1 MFCWFGTHCLG
12 VAEVWKHHRNN
23 KMSGMISCPS
33 ILRYE
38 KRPLVI
44 QDTMESST
52 NGPFSTTM
60 LNYQRVCPRNSRLSV
75 WKAAKLC
82 TCPLWN
88 WWGFEFQPLLEK
100 YLTIPYLGR
109 LCFDRGME
117 TLHWKNTMTEK
128 PCVYINK
135 INIRMSLSLSIS
147 ILCVCIYIYVTT
159 FLPC

>member
-1 MFCWFGTHCLG
+1 
-12 VAEVWKHHRNN
+12 
-23 KMSGMISCPS
+23 
-33 ILRYE
+33 
-38 KRPLVI
+38 
-44 QDTMESST
+44 
-52 NGPFSTTM
+52 M

-75 WKAAKLC
+75 RKAAKLC

-88 WWGFEFQPLLEK
+88 CWGFEFQPLLEK

-147 ILCVCIYIYVTT
+147 ILCVCIYICNNISTVLENQFSQQWLHTT
-159 FLPC
+159 MQTMHVIHPTPHFQGRKLCRFVEIECPLVAIIYHGLEQQEVPG